1 VLGGSDDNNRHH
13 ERIWSVAVKKL
24 FVVLTVA
31 TTIGAPTVALSFE
44 ADYGARNPS
53 VAAASA
59 RAHSRAISRHSV
71 KSYAMSPRRPIYG
84 GYSSYDNTGGGSPGY
99 NEMLLTW

>member
-1 VLGGSDDNNRHH
+1 
-13 ERIWSVAVKKL
+13 VKNL
-24 FVVLTVA
+24 IVILTVG

-44 ADYGARNPS
+44 THYGARNPS
-53 VAAASA
+53 GAAASA
-59 RAHSRAISRHSV
+59 RAHSRTISRH
-71 KSYAMSPRRPIYG
+71 SYAMSPRSPIYG

>member
-1 VLGGSDDNNRHH
+1 M
-13 ERIWSVAVKKL
+13 KKMI
-24 FVVLTVA
+24 VVLTVV
-31 TTIGAPTVALSFE
+31 TTIGAPTVATSSE
-44 ADYGARNPS
+44 ADYGARNRS

-59 RAHSRAISRHSV
+59 RAHARTISRH
-71 KSYAMSPRRPIYG
+71 SYAMSPRRPIYG